1 MPYKAHGV
9 SILHTEQ
16 TDRVTNLSPT
26 ENVWRYFLNS
36 IQRIVDCSQNGCKVS
51 NKSSS
56 GSLSSWG
63 VEAET
68 SIQGNMPTLVCKH
81 GYHLKAS
88 EQPVGVLVCK
98 ITWHRL
104 QCPLVVGMLLHN
116 TAMMSGR
123 QDSSHCFIVRQKAWG
138 NSHHC
143 SPARGW
149 GNSHHCSPLTRGWGN
164 SHHYPPEGGATVTT
178 AHQRVGQQSPLLT
191 RGWGN
196 SHHCS
201 PEGGA
206 TVTTD
211 HRSPEGGV
219 TEQVKA

>member
-1 MPYKAHGV
+1 M
-9 SILHTEQ
+9 
-16 TDRVTNLSPT
+16 
-26 ENVWRYFLNS
+26 
-36 IQRIVDCSQNGCKVS
+36 DCSQNGGKVS

-68 SIQGNMPTLVCKH
+68 SIQGNMPPLVCKH

-88 EQPVGVLVCK
+88 KQPVGMLVCK

-123 QDSSHCFIVRQKAWG
+123 QDSSHCFIVRQKARG

-149 GNSHHCSPLTRGWGN
+149 GNSHHCSPLTRGWSN
-164 SHHYPPEGGATVTT
+164 SHHCPPEGGATVTNAHQRVGQQSPLLT

-191 RGWGN
+191 RAGF
-196 SHHCS
+196 HLL
-201 PEGGA
+201 GG
-206 TVTTD
+206 
-211 HRSPEGGV
+211 GGGGGGGSFPPKEEIDYII
-219 TEQVKA
+219 TS